1 MKIRVI
7 IRKNNKKYNFGR
19 FYSIFGH
26 WYKITNIFEST
37 SKSFET
43 NFSSEE
49 FKSQNIST
57 QVSSQEFFSSHKIFR
72 PKFRVKNF
80 SQVTK
85 YFESRIFFKS
95 QNISTKLFRPKIF
108 RTFFTPITRQ

>member
-49 FKSQNIST
+49 F
-57 QVSSQEFFSSHKIFR
+57 FSNDKIFR

-85 YFESRIFFKS
+85 YFDQTFSTQNFSNIFYTNNPTIRCVLVHAISVVARI
-95 QNISTKLFRPKIF
+95 
-108 RTFFTPITRQ
+108 